1 MMQIRFL
8 NKQVL
13 TMLVLLALVVLAG
26 AGSSAFLA
34 DDMLEARREFD
45 RQNLF
50 RILVPDS
57 FNNDL
62 IIDSFVLTQEPG
74 ATQLINLELLG
85 LRRDRLAYI
94 ARNDAEVAAII
105 LPLTIDDGFNGY
117 LDLLLS
123 VDMMGRIEAAR
134 VLAPAR
140 TEALYG
146 EVDIVDSRWMA
157 DFSGSGMRELR
168 RPTWK
173 PIKHDD
179 GFDQFVGASITP
191 KAVARGMYDALV
203 FFQSNRV
210 VLMQG
215 SSQP

>member
-1 MMQIRFL
+1 MRLRFL

-13 TMLVLLALVVLAG
+13 TMLALLALVILAG

-34 DDMLEARREFD
+34 EDMLESRREFD
-45 RQNLF
+45 RQKLF
-50 RILVPDS
+50 RLLTPGR

-62 IIDSFVLTQEPG
+62 ILDSFLLRPEPG
-74 ATQLINLELLG
+74 AGELINLELLG

-94 ARNDAEVAAII
+94 ARNDTEVVAVI
-105 LPLTIDDGFNGY
+105 LPLTIDDGFNGT
-117 LDLLLS
+117 LDLLLG

-140 TEALYG
+140 TENLYG

-168 RPTWK
+168 RPAWK

-215 SSQP
+215 GSQH

>member
-1 MMQIRFL
+1 MRLRFL

-13 TMLVLLALVVLAG
+13 TMLTVLMLVVLAG

-50 RILVPDS
+50 RILVPES
-57 FNNDL
+57 FTNDL
-62 IIDSFVLTQEPG
+62 IIDSFVLPYQSH
-74 ATQLINLELLG
+74 AAQLINLELLG
-85 LRRDRLAYI
+85 LRRDRLTYI
-94 ARNDAEVAAII
+94 ARKDTEVVAVI

-117 LDLLLS
+117 LDLLLG

-140 TEALYG
+140 TANLYG
-146 EVDIVDSRWMA
+146 EIDIVDSRWMA

-210 VLMQG
+210 ILMQG

>member
-1 MMQIRFL
+1 MRLRFF
-8 NKQVL
+8 NKQVF
-13 TMLVLLALVVLAG
+13 TMLAVLTLVVLA
-26 AGSSAFLA
+26 AVGSSAFLA

-45 RQNLF
+45 RHNLF
-50 RILVPDS
+50 RILAPDS
-57 FNNDL
+57 FTNDL
-62 IIDSFVLTQEPG
+62 IIDSFVLPHK
-74 ATQLINLELLG
+74 ASAAQLINLELLG

-94 ARNDAEVAAII
+94 ARKDTEVLAVI

-117 LDLLLS
+117 LDLLLG
-123 VDMMGRIEAAR
+123 VDMMGKIQAAR
-134 VLAPAR
+134 VLAPPR
-140 TEALYG
+140 TANLYG
-146 EVDIVDSRWMA
+146 EIDIVDSRWMA

-168 RPTWK
+168 QSTWK

-215 SSQP
+215 RSQP

>member
-1 MMQIRFL
+1 ML
-8 NKQVL
+8 ALL
-13 TMLVLLALVVLAG
+13 TLVVLAG
-26 AGSSAFLA
+26 AGSSAFLSE
-34 DDMLEARREFD
+34 DILEARREFD

-50 RILVPDS
+50 RILTPDS

-62 IIDSFVLTQEPG
+62 ILDAFVLPPEPG
-74 ATQLINLELLG
+74 TAELINLELLG
-85 LRRDRLAYI
+85 LRRDRLAYV
-94 ARNDAEVAAII
+94 ARNDTEAVAVI
-105 LPLTIDDGFNGY
+105 LPLTVDDGFNGR
-117 LDLLLS
+117 LDLLLG

-134 VLAPAR
+134 VLASAR
-140 TEALYG
+140 TDNLYG
-146 EVDIVDSRWMA
+146 EVDIIDSRWMA

-168 RPTWK
+168 RPTWQ

-215 SSQP
+215 NSQH

>member
-1 MMQIRFL
+1 MRRVVL
-8 NKQVL
+8 NGHVL
-13 TMLVLLALVVLAG
+13 TLLLLLAFVIAAG

-34 DDMLEARREFD
+34 DDMLQARQQFD

-50 RILVPDS
+50 RILAPDS

-62 IIDSFVLTQEPG
+62 ILDSFVLSPESG
-74 ATQLINLELLG
+74 AAGLINLELLG

-94 ARNDAEVAAII
+94 ARNDSEVVAII
-105 LPLTIDDGFNGY
+105 LPLTVDDGFNSH
-117 LDLLLS
+117 LDLLLG

-134 VLAPAR
+134 VLAPAG
-140 TEALYG
+140 TANLYG
-146 EVDIVDSRWMA
+146 EVEIVDSRWMA
-157 DFSGSGMRELR
+157 EFTGSGMRELR
-168 RPTWK
+168 RPSWK

-203 FFQSNRV
+203 FFQSNRI

-215 SSQP
+215 NRQH